1 MPVPSIETLRAALRE
16 LRDAAAVPD
25 APIVEDALEAIEEPA
40 RPGLGGPRDV
50 PDLAPGDVAAL
61 IDHTQLRPEATEA
74 DVLRACE
81 EAREHA
87 FASVCIAPCHVPRA
101 AQALDDSGVA
111 VCTVIGFPHGANRTS
126 TKVHEARLAI
136 GDGAREIDMVLN
148 VGALRSSRFADVEA
162 DVQAVVEAAR
172 GSSDDVVVK
181 VILETALLT
190 DGEKAVACAAVRRA
204 GADFVKTS
212 TGFASGGAT
221 TDDVALMRQ
230 VVGPDLGVKASG
242 GVGSGEDVR
251 SMVAHGATRIGAS
264 GSVGIMEG
272 TDTGTG
278 Y

>member
-1 MPVPSIETLRAALRE
+1 M
-16 LRDAAAVPD
+16 PD
-25 APIVEDALEAIEEPA
+25 APIVDDALDVLSEPA
-40 RPGLGGPRDV
+40 RPGLGGPGEV
-50 PDLAPGDVAAL
+50 PDLSADEVAAL

-81 EAREHA
+81 EAREHT
-87 FASVCIAPCHVPRA
+87 FASVCIAPCHVARA
-101 AQALDDSGVA
+101 AEALAGTDVA

-148 VGALRSSRFADVEA
+148 VGALRSGRFADVEA
-162 DVQAVVEAAR
+162 DVQAVVNAAR
-172 GSSDDVVVK
+172 EASEEVVVK

-204 GADFVKTS
+204 GADFAKTS

-242 GVGSGEDVR
+242 GVGSVEDVR

-272 TDTGTG
+272 THTGTG